1 MVLDVLLIMLV
12 VSVLFKQQM
21 RQLVSLNPTFLFK
34 SRVPIM
40 MVQMHGASMS
50 TIFAAIVGAVGVVA
64 FLQVMWTNNR
74 ASE

>member
-1 MVLDVLLIMLV
+1 MLV
-12 VSVLFKQQM
+12 VSVLFKKQM

-40 MVQMHGASMS
+40 MVQMHGASMN

-64 FLQVMWTNNR
+64 FLQVVWTNNR